1 MQKYQLSKTIV
12 FTVEAESIEEAT
24 SLYNTWLVDQGETSE
39 ILDDKEQLHLFS
51 VRPLTRFDEV
61 SK

>member
-1 MQKYQLSKTIV
+1 MQSYQLSKTIV
-12 FTVEAESIEEAT
+12 FTVEADSIEEAT
-24 SLYNTWLVDQGETSE
+24 SLYNSWLVSQGETSE
-39 ILDDKEQLHLFS
+39 ISDNKGQLHLFS